1 MRIMCQKAGRITNEV
16 TGVKGLTLVS
26 WTMIYPLESE
36 FCPLNNRVL
45 LLKFFTYLKQKKIDK
60 LRQK

>member
-1 MRIMCQKAGRITNEV
+1 MRIMCQKAERITGEI

-45 LLKFFTYLKQKKIDK
+45 LLKFFTYSKQKKINK
-60 LRQK
+60 LQQK